1 MGDQKCSFEH
11 VKYEREGNGAINSEF
26 NFSNLEFNLGA
37 QTENIDFRNE
47 SKQMFFQAI
56 DCIRWSAKHTKS

>member
-11 VKYEREGNGAINSEF
+11 VKYERKGNGAINSEF

-47 SKQMFFQAI
+47 SKQMFFQVI
-56 DCIRWSAKHTKS
+56 DL